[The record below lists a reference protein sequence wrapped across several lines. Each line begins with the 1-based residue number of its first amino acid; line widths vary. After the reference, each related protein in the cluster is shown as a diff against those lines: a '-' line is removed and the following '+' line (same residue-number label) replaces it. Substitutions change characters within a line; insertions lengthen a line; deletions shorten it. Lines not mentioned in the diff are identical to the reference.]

1 MGIRGHHGDL
11 ARGELGQD
19 AGKDGP
25 HLVGGGGD
33 AGLPHQAAELL
44 DRDGALDLAF
54 RLGQQGEFLRRQAGQ
69 GLMAAR
75 VFQLQM
81 EGVAGQSHVARGQQ
95 AHDGGKAPAQG
106 HHFAAFQHPAGDHAF
121 HGQLQVGG
129 AEADAVV
136 LGADQHAAQGGDG
149 VFGADRPFHGAYG
162 VDQIV
167 PVDLY
172 FHNYILSVS
181 LSLFLRGPAG
191 KSLFLFFPSGVYS
204 SSS

>member
-1 MGIRGHHGDL
+1 MT
-11 ARGELGQD
+11 
-19 AGKDGP
+19 
-25 HLVGGGGD
+25 
-33 AGLPHQAAELL
+33 
-44 DRDGALDLAF
+44 
-54 RLGQQGEFLRRQAGQ
+54 
-69 GLMAAR
+69 AR

-81 EGVAGQSHVARGQQ
+81 ESVAGKHYVPRGQQ
-95 AHDGGKAPAQG
+95 AHDGGKAAAQG

-149 VFGADRPFHGAYG
+149 VLGADRPFHGAHG
-162 VDQIV
+162 IDQIV

-172 FHNYILSVS
+172 FHNQVPFSFACLLFAGRRERRRKKSV
-181 LSLFLRGPAG
+181 FIFR
-191 KSLFLFFPSGVYS
+191 SGVYS